1 MKFQG
6 AEMTENNVESNI
18 LIKTVRLF
26 LSGPLSI
33 IFVILAII
41 LGLMAIFFT
50 PREEEPQIVV
60 PMVNVLVDFPGHSPV
75 ETEQLVTVP
84 LERLLW
90 QIDGV
95 EHVYST
101 SRRDGAL
108 VTVRFHVGQ
117 DRDRSMVKIYD
128 KINENLDIVPEGV
141 SGWLVKP
148 VQIDDVPIVTLTLY
162 GSRYTPYELRRMAE
176 ELKARLDSLRDISLS
191 RIHGGNRREIII
203 EPDAES
209 MAARKITF
217 DDISNA
223 LTRNNAVASTGRLIS
238 NNKDMR
244 LISAPGLEN
253 AGQVAKTVIHADGD
267 RIVRVEDVASVRDGA
282 AETENY
288 VNIGFGAAATEQNR
302 EILPA
307 VTIAFSKKKGTNAV
321 AVADN
326 IINQAKELQ
335 RQILPAD
342 VHMQIS
348 RDYGKTANSK
358 VNDLII
364 GLVSAI
370 LTVVVLISISMGWR
384 EGVVVGLAV
393 PVSYALA
400 LFVNYV
406 SGYSINRVTLFALIL
421 SLGLVVDDP
430 ITNVDNIQRHIKMG
444 LLTPFQATLA
454 AVKEVLP
461 PVIMSTL
468 AIIISFMPMFFITGM
483 MGPYM
488 RPMAINVPLTVTF
501 STICALTFVPW
512 LSLKLLK
519 NHAGKASSQQN
530 TDVTPQWV
538 KRIYTFFINPFLKR
552 RNAFLLLGGM
562 LLLLLISGVLML
574 FKVPLKML
582 PFDNRDELQLILK
595 MPEGTT
601 LEHTAKVVGELEEFL
616 QTVNEIDH
624 FVSYTGTNAPIDFNG
639 LVRNY
644 AMRTSP
650 NHADIRINLAEK
662 NKRTQQSHTITLR
675 LRDELTAIADKH
687 GAILNIV
694 EVPPGPPV
702 LATITA
708 EVYGRSG
715 DDYEY
720 LIAGAAE
727 LKKRLKATDP
737 VHIAEIDYMAE
748 QPHHRM
754 VFNINADK
762 AALHGIT
769 AAGITA
775 TLSDAL
781 EGKRITAAKVPH
793 ERKPLYI
800 YLQLPYTDRNTP
812 ERLGQIWLRS
822 ARGDMVQLAELGNF
836 TQAQEEQ
843 PIYHKNL
850 QRMVFVTAETV
861 GATPAE
867 MILKAQFDTLLKNP
881 LPQGIKVDWA
891 GEGEWQITLQVFRD
905 LGIAFGL
912 AMIGI
917 LLLLIIQTGSVI
929 IPLIIMCAIPLTLI
943 GVAPGFYL
951 LNILTGKDIGGYADP
966 VFFTATGM
974 IGMIA
979 LGGIV
984 IRNSIVLIEFIQES
998 TSRGTPLKQA
1008 IQESGAV
1015 RFRPIIL
1022 TAITTMTGAWP
1033 ITLDPVFSGLA
1044 WALIFG
1050 LVASTFFTLLVIPAI
1065 YMLVMSKH
1073 GDIAQN
1079 EQKQIVENISCKCC
1093 GAFHSGFDNRSIR
1106 SHQKRYDTAG

>member
-1 MKFQG
+1 
-6 AEMTENNVESNI
+6 
-18 LIKTVRLF
+18 
-26 LSGPLSI
+26 
-33 IFVILAII
+33 
-41 LGLMAIFFT
+41 
-50 PREEEPQIVV
+50 
-60 PMVNVLVDFPGHSPV
+60 
-75 ETEQLVTVP
+75 
-84 LERLLW
+84 
-90 QIDGV
+90 
-95 EHVYST
+95 
-101 SRRDGAL
+101 
-108 VTVRFHVGQ
+108 
-117 DRDRSMVKIYD
+117 
-128 KINENLDIVPEGV
+128 
-141 SGWLVKP
+141 
-148 VQIDDVPIVTLTLY
+148 
-162 GSRYTPYELRRMAE
+162 
-176 ELKARLDSLRDISLS
+176 
-191 RIHGGNRREIII
+191 
-203 EPDAES
+203 
-209 MAARKITF
+209 
-217 DDISNA
+217 
-223 LTRNNAVASTGRLIS
+223 
-238 NNKDMR
+238 
-244 LISAPGLEN
+244 
-253 AGQVAKTVIHADGD
+253 
-267 RIVRVEDVASVRDGA
+267 
-282 AETENY
+282 
-288 VNIGFGAAATEQNR
+288 
-302 EILPA
+302 
-307 VTIAFSKKKGTNAV
+307 
-321 AVADN
+321 
-326 IINQAKELQ
+326 
-335 RQILPAD
+335 
-342 VHMQIS
+342 
-348 RDYGKTANSK
+348 
-358 VNDLII
+358 
-364 GLVSAI
+364 
-370 LTVVVLISISMGWR
+370 
-384 EGVVVGLAV
+384 
-393 PVSYALA
+393 
-400 LFVNYV
+400 
-406 SGYSINRVTLFALIL
+406 
-421 SLGLVVDDP
+421 
-430 ITNVDNIQRHIKMG
+430 
-444 LLTPFQATLA
+444 
-454 AVKEVLP
+454 
-461 PVIMSTL
+461 
-468 AIIISFMPMFFITGM
+468 
-483 MGPYM
+483 
-488 RPMAINVPLTVTF
+488 
-501 STICALTFVPW
+501 
-512 LSLKLLK
+512 
-519 NHAGKASSQQN
+519 
-530 TDVTPQWV
+530 
-538 KRIYTFFINPFLKR
+538 
-552 RNAFLLLGGM
+552 M
-562 LLLLLISGVLML
+562 LLLLLISGTLML

-650 NHADIRINLAEK
+650 HHADIRINLAEK
-662 NKRTQQSHTITLR
+662 TKRTQQSHTIALR
-675 LRDELTAIADKH
+675 LRDELTAIAEKH

-708 EVYGRSG
+708 EVYGRPG

-727 LKKRLKATDP
+727 LKQRLKATDP

-754 VFNINADK
+754 VFNIDTDK

-769 AAGITA
+769 AAEITA
-775 TLSDAL
+775 TLRDAL

-812 ERLGQIWLRS
+812 ERLGQIWLKS
-822 ARGDMVQLAELGNF
+822 ANGDMVQLAELGNF
-836 TQAQEEQ
+836 TQVQEEQ

-867 MILKAQFDTLLKNP
+867 MILKTQFDTLLKNP

-1079 EQKQIVENISCKCC
+1079 E
-1093 GAFHSGFDNRSIR
+1093 
-1106 SHQKRYDTAG
+1106 